1 MMMATIEKVAFGFP
15 YQPGP
20 AGKKQKFPPRGGSGF
35 HGEETTDRPEG
46 RPAPETADRLKMEP
60 GCPPPAIRQPT
71 DSDCG
76 QVIPVV
82 SREGDTM
89 PNFGWTEIL
98 LIIVVVLLLFGAR
111 KLPDL
116 ARAIGRSLSEFKK
129 GRAEGDQPGEKP
141 KDQ

>member
-1 MMMATIEKVAFGFP
+1 
-15 YQPGP
+15 
-20 AGKKQKFPPRGGSGF
+20 
-35 HGEETTDRPEG
+35 
-46 RPAPETADRLKMEP
+46 
-60 GCPPPAIRQPT
+60 
-71 DSDCG
+71 
-76 QVIPVV
+76 
-82 SREGDTM
+82 M